1 MSSISAHAATNL
13 PTAAQR
19 LAAALSRHG
28 VDVMFSQSLPSA
40 LVLACEDIGIRQV
53 SYRTENAGGAMAD
66 GYARRSHR
74 IGIVT
79 AQNGPAAT
87 LLVPPLAEA
96 LKASVPVIALV
107 QDVNRSQVDRNA
119 FQELD
124 HIALFSSCTKWAR
137 RVADASRVE
146 DYLDMAIVAATSGRP
161 GPAALI
167 LPADMLNEL
176 AAPAA
181 FTRSGTLGSWPLDRP
196 AAGIQAVRQ
205 AAALIA
211 SARHP
216 LVIAGGGIHAS
227 QAHEQLAELQSV
239 ASLPIAYTMM
249 GKGCV
254 DDAAPFTAGLIGNV
268 MGERSLGR
276 HLRPMIERADVV
288 LLVGTRTNQNGT
300 DNWSLFP
307 KAARFIHIDI
317 DGGEIG
323 RTYEALRLVGD
334 VRTTLRL
341 LTEELARQNL
351 GTRNESAEPL
361 RTLIQNAR
369 SARAAA
375 NAQVSSGSSSLLRPE
390 HIMRELDSLLTP
402 DTTVVADASY
412 SSVWIASYLQS
423 RRAGMRFLSPRGL
436 AGLGWGLPLAV
447 GAKLARPEHPV
458 VCVVGDGGFGH
469 VWGEL
474 ETLARESV
482 GVTLLLLNNQVLGFQ
497 KDAETVKF
505 GRHTR
510 ACRFAPVDHAAIA
523 RACRLEAWRI
533 ENAEQLRPRLAD
545 ALASP
550 RTVLLELMTDPDAYP
565 PLTMYDGA
573 LPY

>member
-1 MSSISAHAATNL
+1 MSAISTRSATNP

-19 LAAALSRHG
+19 LAAALKRHG
-28 VDVMFSQSLPSA
+28 VEVMFSQSLPSA
-40 LVLACEDIGIRQV
+40 LVLACEDLGIRQV

-66 GYARRSHR
+66 GYARRAHR
-74 IGIVT
+74 IGVVT

-124 HIALFSSCTKWAR
+124 HLALFSSCTKWAR

-146 DYLDMAIVAATSGRP
+146 DYLDMAIVAATGGRP
-161 GPAALI
+161 GPVALM
-167 LPADMLNEL
+167 LPADMLSEP

-181 FTRSGTLGSWPLDRP
+181 FARSVTLGFWPLDRP
-196 AAGIQAVRQ
+196 AANIQAVKE

-216 LVIAGGGIHAS
+216 LVVAGGGVHAS
-227 QAHEQLAELQSV
+227 QAHAQLAELQSV

-268 MGERSLGR
+268 MGARSLGR
-276 HLRPMIERADVV
+276 HLRPLIERADVIV
-288 LLVGTRTNQNGT
+288 LIGTRTNQNGT
-300 DNWSLFP
+300 DNWTLFP
-307 KAARFIHIDI
+307 KTARFIHIDI

-334 VRTTLRL
+334 VRATLSL
-341 LTEELARQNL
+341 LNEELARQNL
-351 GTRNESAEPL
+351 STRNENAEAV
-361 RTLIQNAR
+361 RMLIRNAQA
-369 SARAAA
+369 ARAAA
-375 NAQVSSGSSSLLRPE
+375 NAQVSSGSSSPLRPE
-390 HIMRELDSLLTP
+390 YFMHELNALLTP

-412 SSVWIASYLQS
+412 SSVWIASYLES

-458 VCVVGDGGFGH
+458 VCVAGDGGFGH

-474 ETLARESV
+474 ETLARENV
-482 GVTLLLLNNQVLGFQ
+482 AVTLLLLNNQVLGFQ
-497 KDAETVKF
+497 KDAETIKF

-510 ACRFAPVDHAAIA
+510 ACRFAPVDHSAIA
-523 RACRLEAWRI
+523 RACGLEAWRI
-533 ENAEQLRPRLAD
+533 ESPEQLRPRLAD
-545 ALASP
+545 ALVGSK
-550 RTVLLELMTDPDAYP
+550 TVLLELMTDPDAYP

>member
-1 MSSISAHAATNL
+1 MSSGTRSTTNL

-19 LAAALSRHG
+19 LAAALRRHG

-66 GYARRSHR
+66 GYARRAHR
-74 IGIVT
+74 IGVVT

-96 LKASVPVIALV
+96 LKTSVPVIALV

-161 GPAALI
+161 GPVALM
-167 LPADMLNEL
+167 LPADMLNESVE
-176 AAPAA
+176 PAV
-181 FTRSGTLGSWPLDRP
+181 FTRSSTLGFWPLDRP
-196 AAGIQAVRQ
+196 AANIQAVRE
-205 AAALIA
+205 AAAVIA

-216 LVIAGGGIHAS
+216 LVVAGGGVHAS
-227 QAHEQLAELQSV
+227 QAHTQLAELQSV

-254 DDAAPFTAGLIGNV
+254 DDADPLTAGLIGNV
-268 MGERSLGR
+268 MGMRSLGR
-276 HLRPMIERADVV
+276 HLRHMIEGADVV
-288 LLVGTRTNQNGT
+288 VLIGSRTNQNGT

-334 VRTTLRL
+334 VRATLTL
-341 LTEELARQNL
+341 LNEELVRQNL
-351 GTRNESAEPL
+351 RIRNENAETL
-361 RTLIQNAR
+361 RMHIRN
-369 SARAAA
+369 ARAARTAA
-375 NAQVSSGSSSLLRPE
+375 NTLVSSGGSTLLRPE
-390 HIMRELDSLLTP
+390 YVMRELDSLLTP

-412 SSVWIASYLQS
+412 SSVWIASYLES

-458 VCVVGDGGFGH
+458 VCVAGDGGFGH

-474 ETLARESV
+474 ETLAREKV

-505 GRHTR
+505 GRHTH
-510 ACRFAPVDHAAIA
+510 ACRFAPVDHSAIA

-533 ENAEQLRPRLAD
+533 ENSEQLRPRLAE

-550 RTVLLELMTDPDAYP
+550 KTTLLELMTDPDAYP
-565 PLTMYDGA
+565 PLTMYDDA

>member
-1 MSSISAHAATNL
+1 MRIEVHAMNTL
-13 PTAAQR
+13 THTAAQR

-66 GYARRSHR
+66 GYARRTNR
-74 IGIVT
+74 IGVVT

-124 HIALFSSCTKWAR
+124 HIVLFASCTKWAR
-137 RVADASRVE
+137 RLADASRVE
-146 DYLDMAIVAATSGRP
+146 DYVDMAIVAATTGRP
-161 GPAALI
+161 GPVALM
-167 LPADMLNEL
+167 LPADMLNDSVT
-176 AAPAA
+176 PAV
-181 FTRSGTLGSWPLDRP
+181 FTRASKLGFWPLDRP
-196 AAGIQAVRQ
+196 AANSQAVKE
-205 AAALIA
+205 AAVLIA
-211 SARHP
+211 SAQHP
-216 LVIAGGGIHAS
+216 LVVAGGGVHAS
-227 QAHEQLAELQSV
+227 QAHTQLAELQSV
-239 ASLPIAYTMM
+239 ASLPVAYTMM

-254 DDAAPFTAGLIGNV
+254 DDADPLTVGLIGNV
-268 MGERSLGR
+268 MGVRSLGR
-276 HLRPMIERADVV
+276 HVRHMVEQADVV
-288 LLVGTRTNQNGT
+288 VLIGTRTNQNGT

-307 KAARFIHIDI
+307 KGARFIHIDI

-334 VRTTLRL
+334 VRTTLSL
-341 LTEELARQNL
+341 LNEELARQDL
-351 GTRNESAEPL
+351 TTRS
-361 RTLIQNAR
+361 QNAQTQKTHIR
-369 SARAAA
+369 TARAARAAA
-375 NAQVSSGSSSLLRPE
+375 NVDVSSGQSSLLRPE
-390 HIMRELDSLLTP
+390 YVMRELDALLTP
-402 DTTVVADASY
+402 DTTIVADASY
-412 SSVWIASYLQS
+412 SSVWIASYLES

-447 GAKLARPEHPV
+447 GAKMARPEHPV
-458 VCVVGDGGFGH
+458 VCVAGDGGFGH
-469 VWGEL
+469 MWGEL
-474 ETLARESV
+474 ETLARENI
-482 GVTLLLLNNQVLGFQ
+482 GLTLLLLNNQVLGFQ

-510 ACRFAPVDHAAIA
+510 ACRFAPVDHSAVA
-523 RACRLEAWRI
+523 RACGLAARRI
-533 ENAEQLRPRLAD
+533 ESPEQLRPRLAE

-550 RTVLLELMTDPDAYP
+550 KTTLLELMTDPDAYP
-565 PLTMYDGA
+565 PLTMYDDA